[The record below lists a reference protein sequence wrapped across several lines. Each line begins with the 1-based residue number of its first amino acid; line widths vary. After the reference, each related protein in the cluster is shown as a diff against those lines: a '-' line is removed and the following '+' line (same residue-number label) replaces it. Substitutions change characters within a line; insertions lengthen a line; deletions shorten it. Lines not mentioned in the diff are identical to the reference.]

1 MFHVTPGV
9 VFLVNHNLPMWQIM
23 ITRSFL
29 LLFSSL
35 IFSCMFTTIY
45 MHKGIGSTRRLERQL
60 KFWQKNHSKR
70 RGTALQMTG

>member
-1 MFHVTPGV
+1 
-9 VFLVNHNLPMWQIM
+9 
-23 ITRSFL
+23 
-29 LLFSSL
+29 
-35 IFSCMFTTIY
+35 MFTTIY